1 MGSEMCIRDS
11 IDEKNVRTYVTRIV
25 KWRSSNEFPI
35 TKEALLF
42 LLESDLVIIE

>member
-1 MGSEMCIRDS
+1 MNYVQVA

-35 TKEALLF
+35 TKEALSVF
-42 LLESDLVIIE
+42 SLESDLVIIE